1 MASGNMVTRY
11 TYDAVDQLTQITQ
24 GSQIRKFKYDSLG
37 RMTRQKLAEQ
47 NASLNDAGNYVTS
60 GGIWSDAFTYDNRS
74 NLIQRVDARGVKTN
88 FNYLKNGLIDPLN
101 RLQSI
106 TFDTSGA
113 DTSNGTIQN
122 APNVTYQYMTTGDK
136 ERILNVFTSGV
147 STENYAYDVEGRVS
161 NYKNTL
167 TSRASYPLDTTYSY

>member
-1 MASGNMVTRY
+1 
-11 TYDAVDQLTQITQ
+11 
-24 GSQIRKFKYDSLG
+24 
-37 RMTRQKLAEQ
+37 MTRQKLAEQ
-47 NASLNDAGNYVTS
+47 NASINDAGNYVTS

-113 DTSNGTIQN
+113 DTSNGTIHY
-122 APNVTYQYMTTGDK
+122 APSFFYVYMTTGDR
-136 ERILNVFTSGV
+136 ERVKTV
-147 STENYAYDVEGRVS
+147 RADWEHWTNYY
-161 NYKNTL
+161 Y
-167 TSRASYPLDTTYSY
+167 